1 MHGVGR
7 FIVELEN
14 GLFVESSH
22 VVSRVAGGVGNTT
35 REGFCEEV
43 HWFMER

>member
-1 MHGVGR
+1 MHGVSR
-7 FIVELEN
+7 FIVELEI

-22 VVSRVAGGVGNTT
+22 VVSRVPGGVGNTA
-35 REGFCEEV
+35 RDGFCEEV